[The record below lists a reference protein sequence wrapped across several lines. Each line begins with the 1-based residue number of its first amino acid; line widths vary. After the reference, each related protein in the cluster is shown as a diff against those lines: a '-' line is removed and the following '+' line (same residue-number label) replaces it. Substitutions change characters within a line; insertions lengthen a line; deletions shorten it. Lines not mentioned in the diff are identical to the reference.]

1 MKLPLTATVL
11 NKRSSITIIGSV
23 GDYRAQ
29 IELTLADQSIVRP
42 EVDEN
47 GSFLIDIDWKKAHGD
62 ILVKAMLPE
71 HPEVTNETVLHV
83 QAPEPIVTAVLS
95 TQGITRKLT
104 GSVNQPGLFI
114 EVHTPENT
122 HPIEVLI
129 DDKLEFELQ
138 IPIALRPEDLR
149 VTALNP
155 VTGEQ
160 MEVPV
165 EIGVTTKTMTIPILT
180 DDMINSYADAAEGRR
195 AASAAY
201 DHSLMEKA
209 AASESFVNSIVE
221 SISPDENTQS
231 RAELEEIQATE
242 INSPVEPDMNQE
254 IQSEPI
260 LATDFES
267 SKMEDSTM
275 FDDKL
280 ITTIQTIQVE
290 VLQPHF
296 IDSVKDTTVEPEKD
310 AKFEDEELVPEPEQ
324 DAKFEDE
331 ESVPEPEKD
340 AKFEDE
346 ELVPEP
352 EQDAKFE
359 DEELV
364 VDSEEDIEFEDE
376 DTIVESESDIE
387 FEDFEDFEDRNSNI
401 GDPNV
406 VDGDEQIATAT
417 GVAEVMRD
425 GDYQRDLKIP
435 EPRPKETIVPNN
447 QETDGD
453 ELNYSRTKRSQEK
466 QKKGGLIAFLKRLFF
481 RQK

>member
-1 MKLPLTATVL
+1 M
-11 NKRSSITIIGSV
+11 
-23 GDYRAQ
+23 
-29 IELTLADQSIVRP
+29 
-42 EVDEN
+42 
-47 GSFLIDIDWKKAHGD
+47 
-62 ILVKAMLPE
+62 
-71 HPEVTNETVLHV
+71 
-83 QAPEPIVTAVLS
+83 
-95 TQGITRKLT
+95 
-104 GSVNQPGLFI
+104 
-114 EVHTPENT
+114 
-122 HPIEVLI
+122 
-129 DDKLEFELQ
+129 
-138 IPIALRPEDLR
+138 
-149 VTALNP
+149 
-155 VTGEQ
+155 
-160 MEVPV
+160 
-165 EIGVTTKTMTIPILT
+165 
-180 DDMINSYADAAEGRR
+180 
-195 AASAAY
+195 
-201 DHSLMEKA
+201 
-209 AASESFVNSIVE
+209 
-221 SISPDENTQS
+221 
-231 RAELEEIQATE
+231 
-242 INSPVEPDMNQE
+242 
-254 IQSEPI
+254 
-260 LATDFES
+260 
-267 SKMEDSTM
+267 
-275 FDDKL
+275 
-280 ITTIQTIQVE
+280 
-290 VLQPHF
+290 
-296 IDSVKDTTVEPEKD
+296 
-310 AKFEDEELVPEPEQ
+310 VPEPEQ

>member
-1 MKLPLTATVL
+1 MKRLSKLRGKTMKLPLTATVL

-23 GDYRAQ
+23 GDYQAE

-42 EVDEN
+42 DVDEN
-47 GSFLIDIDWKKAHGD
+47 GSFVIDIDWKKAHGD
-62 ILVKAMLPE
+62 IFVKAMLPE

-95 TQGITRKLT
+95 TQGIMRKLT

-221 SISPDENTQS
+221 SISTNENTQN
-231 RAELEEIQATE
+231 RAEAEDNQATKA
-242 INSPVEPDMNQE
+242 NSPFEDDMEPVVETSEAVLTDNIEQVVKLNE
-254 IQSEPI
+254 IENK
-260 LATDFES
+260 DEV
-267 SKMEDSTM
+267 EDTI
-275 FDDKL
+275 FVEQL
-280 ITTIQTIQVE
+280 IPNKTVQVE
-290 VLQPHF
+290 ILQPSLV
-296 IDSVKDTTVEPEKD
+296 SVPEKMSEQED
-310 AKFEDEELVPEPEQ
+310 GQLEDEDLENKQEVIDFEDENMAVEQ
-324 DAKFEDE
+324 KQVE
-331 ESVPEPEKD
+331 EV
-340 AKFEDE
+340 
-346 ELVPEP
+346 
-352 EQDAKFE
+352 
-359 DEELV
+359 
-364 VDSEEDIEFEDE
+364 
-376 DTIVESESDIE
+376 E
-387 FEDFEDFEDRNSNI
+387 FEDFEDRVNSRSVDGNDQEDTVFESRTSEEEFSE
-401 GDPNV
+401 
-406 VDGDEQIATAT
+406 GDEQVATAT

-425 GDYQRDLKIP
+425 GDYKPDLKIP
-435 EPRPKETIVPNN
+435 EPRPKEVKN
-447 QETDGD
+447 QEID
-453 ELNYSRTKRSQEK
+453 EPSYSRTQRSK
-466 QKKGGLIAFLKRLFF
+466 AKPKKGGLIAFLKRLFS
-481 RQK
+481 RKSN